1 MNTHFFNALLENHN
15 SFKAVNLS
23 GLRIKHAA
31 LQEKITALSAEESLE
46 CKLLGKSNQERDI
59 YRVKLGSGKKH
70 ICIFS
75 QMHGNEST
83 GTRVIF
89 DLLNFFLQKK
99 IFQPEIEEIR
109 NNCTLHF
116 IPMVNPDGAENF
128 SRYNAFGTDINRD
141 AEALQTVEGK
151 LLMACLLQI
160 RPDYVYSLHD
170 QPSHYAVADSLKP
183 VAFSF
188 LAPAY
193 EPQKLYNNNRT
204 SAAERIV
211 SMADSLKQELPGQI
225 AKYSDDYMPNAYGD
239 MLQKEGFAS
248 VLIET
253 GHQFGDPQKEGLRAQ
268 HFAFLVNELLLQA
281 RDCVPDKAIE
291 KYEAVSYMK
300 KEHYFDILI
309 RNLRIERYGNTQK
322 ADVGIER
329 KFLRS
334 ANRFTVKSIGDLSRK
349 AGYVEIDG
357 GEKIIEIPV
366 ELEKD
371 ATGIMKLF
379 REKIPGHVID

>member
-1 MNTHFFNALLENHN
+1 MSRDFHRALLDNHIL
-15 SFKAVNLS
+15 FKEITLT
-23 GLRIKHAA
+23 GLRIKH
-31 LQEKITALSAEESLE
+31 TDLE
-46 CKLLGKSNQERDI
+46 DRLKAVCVKETLDCKVLGSSNEGRKI
-59 YRVKLGSGKKH
+59 YRISLGRGKKN

-75 QMHGNEST
+75 QMHGNESS

-89 DLLNFFLQKK
+89 DLLKFFLQKRN
-99 IFQPEIEEIR
+99 FQSEIEEIR

-151 LLMACLLQI
+151 LLMAYLLQI

-211 SMADSLKQELPGQI
+211 SMSDSLKKQLPGQI

-239 MLQKEGFAS
+239 KLQKEGFAS

-253 GHQFGDPQKEGLRAQ
+253 GHQFDDPQKEGLRAQ
-268 HFAFLVNELLLQA
+268 HFAFLGNELLLQA
-281 RDCVPDKAIE
+281 RDCVPDKALE

-300 KEHYFDILI
+300 KEHYFDIII
-309 RNLRIERYGNTQK
+309 RNLRIERFGNTQK

-334 ANRFTVKSIGDLSRK
+334 ANQFTVKAIGDLSRK
-349 AGYVEIDG
+349 AGYVDIDG
-357 GEKIIEIPV
+357 RGKIIEIPV

-379 REKIPGHVID
+379 REKIPEHLID